1 MLIFGMLP
9 YSNSKFLANKK
20 LINAFDNLIAG
31 LFLGICFMHIIPE
44 ANSSIKE
51 WF

>member
-1 MLIFGMLP
+1 MLP

-20 LINAFDNLIAG
+20 LINALDNLIAG
-31 LFLGICFMHIIPE
+31 LFLGISFMHIIPE

-51 WF
+51 